1 MPSDAELCKI
11 LYLRS
16 PYFLKE
22 VVRRAAKWPNQKVF
36 RIIGLTC
43 EYDAKSKGID
53 DGGASNGE
61 LLREFLLKIF
71 ML

>member
-1 MPSDAELCKI
+1 MPTEMELCKI
-11 LYLRS
+11 MRLNS

-36 RIIGLTC
+36 KILGLTC

-53 DGGASNGE
+53 DGGASSGE
-61 LLREFLLKIF
+61 LLRELLLKIF